1 MRTLASFKNV
11 HAGGSLVVCGCGN
24 SLKSLKRPGR
34 FLTVGVN
41 DVGRLFTPRYLVVIN
56 HRNQFGDER
65 FDYVEDVGAEY
76 VFTQLELGLARPDVV
91 KFRLGEY
98 AGVDF
103 ADPEVLHYTQ
113 NSPYVAL
120 CLAAHMGASRIGL
133 IGVDFTADHFFAR
146 TGEHNLS
153 WQLPAIDEEYRQL
166 GDALRERGVEV
177 FNLSAESRLTAFP
190 KLSVEEFALFTEQSD
205 VSASSRPL
213 NVVTYSTRPLA
224 GGPSALARC
233 IDARTP
239 HSGRCVWAERGYRN
253 GVTFAGGIEWTVSPD
268 EAEETLARADLVVVH
283 NGKVDA
289 RHRPLLAGKPLI
301 TMAHNYMWNVD
312 DGLVRQGFPGVV
324 VGHYQA
330 TLPEFAGWAVVPNTI
345 PVWEDAYQP
354 EPKGAEVTIC
364 YTPFGWHERYPSDHP
379 YYWHSKG
386 YATTMRILDRLAAR
400 YPIRLE
406 VIREQHVPH
415 SESMAMKRRAHVV
428 IDECVTGSYHRTSL
442 EGLAAGCVVVNG
454 VGLLPSVVEVLRRCA
469 GGAAVPFVRASLDDL
484 EGVLASLIEQGA
496 AALAR
501 RGAGSREWMER
512 HWRFERQW
520 QQFWSPS
527 VASALER
534 ARAGAATFS

>member
-1 MRTLASFKNV
+1 M
-11 HAGGSLVVCGCGN
+11 VVCGCGSSLN
-24 SLKSLKRPGR
+24 SFARPER
-34 FLTVGVN
+34 FLTIGVN

-56 HRNQFGDER
+56 HRNQLGDER
-65 FDYVEDVGAEY
+65 FSYIEGVGAEY
-76 VFTQLELGLARPDVV
+76 VFTQLELGLARPNVV

-98 AGVDF
+98 AGTDF
-103 ADPEVLHYTQ
+103 SDPEVLHYAQ

-120 CLAAHMGASRIGL
+120 CLAAHMGARRIGL

-146 TGEHNLS
+146 TGEHNLA
-153 WQLPAIDEEYRQL
+153 WQLPVIEEEYRRL
-166 GDALRERGVEV
+166 GDALRGRGVKV

-190 KLSVEEFALFTEQSD
+190 KLSVEEFAGLTQPSD
-205 VSASSRPL
+205 KGAGDMPL

-224 GGPSALARC
+224 GGPSVLARC

-239 HSGRCVWAERGYRN
+239 HAGRCVWAERGYRN
-253 GVTFAGGIEWTVSPD
+253 GVEFAGGVEWTVSPE

-283 NGKVDA
+283 NGKVEA
-289 RHRPLLAGKPLI
+289 RHRPLLAGKALI

-324 VGHYQA
+324 LGQYQA

-345 PVWEDAYQP
+345 PIWEGAYQP
-354 EPKGAEVTIC
+354 GPKVSEVTIC
-364 YTPFGWHERYPSDHP
+364 YTPFGWHERYPIEHP

-386 YATTMRILDRLAAR
+386 YATTMRVLDRLATR

-415 SESMAMKRRAHVV
+415 SESLAMKRRAHVV
-428 IDECVTGSYHRTSL
+428 IDECVTGSYHRNSL

-454 VGLLPSVVEVLRRCA
+454 VGLLPSVVEVFRRCA
-469 GGAAVPFVRASLDDL
+469 GGGAVPFVRAGLDDL

-501 RGAGSREWMER
+501 RGADNRAWVER
-512 HWRFERQW
+512 HWRFTRQW
-520 QQFWSPS
+520 QRFWLP
-527 VASALER
+527 VVTSALER